1 MTTGILSSVNLIAG
15 AGILGNIGG
24 NPIDANADLSNAISS
39 YTSVN
44 VVARFATISSS
55 GYVNQNIVANIF
67 PALTNA
73 VPTAYQ
79 GILGNIGGNPIDAN
93 ADLSNAI
100 SSYTSVNVVAR
111 FATISSSGYVNQNI
125 VANIFP
131 ALTNAVPTAYQ
142 GSLGSATLTST
153 VIALN
158 NQLLGNGDLGK
169 FEQVFSSAQ
178 ALVNQT
184 NQIIKTALNANSSTN
199 TTGFTS
205 QDNLST
211 GGVSSVSQAFAA
223 FGADLAQ
230 LGYLIDL
237 SNLNNLGDPGAVLRQ
252 IATVASTTPALNTA
266 LLNVGIPSSLV
277 DDPLEAD
284 YTDQQQA
291 LIYRAMT
298 QITGTE
304 LQQILSLLRVT
315 TSGIVTMADLLNP
328 IKIFPRSYNTLTAP
342 TANGLRGI
350 YINSAGAVNSRLETE
365 LPASVLAPL
374 TGNPLQNMPGQQT

>member
-1 MTTGILSSVNLIAG
+1 MITGTLSSVNLIAG
-15 AGILGNIGG
+15 AGILGNVGG
-24 NPIDANADLSNAISS
+24 YPIDGNADLSNAISS

-44 VVARFATISSS
+44 VVSRFLAIATS
-55 GYVNQNIVANIF
+55 GYVNQNIVASTF
-67 PALTNA
+67 PALTDA

-79 GILGNIGGNPIDAN
+79 SA
-93 ADLSNAI
+93 
-100 SSYTSVNVVAR
+100 
-111 FATISSSGYVNQNI
+111 
-125 VANIFP
+125 
-131 ALTNAVPTAYQ
+131 
-142 GSLGSATLTST
+142 LGSATMTST
-153 VIALN
+153 IIDTN
-158 NQLLGNGDLGK
+158 DQLLGNGDIGK

-178 ALVNQT
+178 AFVTQT
-184 NQIIKTALNANSSTN
+184 NQLIKTTLNANSSTN

-211 GGVSSVSQAFAA
+211 GGVSSISQAFAA

-230 LGYLIDL
+230 LGFLIDL
-237 SNLNNLGDPGAVLRQ
+237 NNLNNLGNPASILRQ
-252 IATVASTTPALNTA
+252 ISTVASTTPALNTA
-266 LLNVGIPSSLV
+266 LLNSGIPEVLV
-277 DDPLEAD
+277 EDLQNAEF
-284 YTDQQQA
+284 TGQQQKI
-291 LIYRAMT
+291 IYQVMT

-304 LQQILSLLRVT
+304 LQQILSLLKIT

-374 TGNPLQNMPGQQT
+374 TGNPLQNMPGQQTGQQT

>member
-79 GILGNIGGNPIDAN
+79 G
-93 ADLSNAI
+93 
-100 SSYTSVNVVAR
+100 
-111 FATISSSGYVNQNI
+111 
-125 VANIFP
+125 
-131 ALTNAVPTAYQ
+131 
-142 GSLGSATLTST
+142 SLGSATLTST
-153 VIALN
+153 VIALD

-178 ALVNQT
+178 ALVSQT
-184 NQIIKTALNANSSTN
+184 NQIIKTALNANASTN

-266 LLNVGIPSSLV
+266 LLNVGIPASLV

>member
-1 MTTGILSSVNLIAG
+1 MITGTLSSVNLIAA
-15 AGILGNIGG
+15 AGILGNVGG
-24 NPIDANADLSNAISS
+24 YPIDPNASLSNAISS
-39 YTSVN
+39 YTSVS
-44 VVARFATISSS
+44 VVARFASISSS

-79 GILGNIGGNPIDAN
+79 SALGN
-93 ADLSNAI
+93 
-100 SSYTSVNVVAR
+100 
-111 FATISSSGYVNQNI
+111 ATM
-125 VANIFP
+125 
-131 ALTNAVPTAYQ
+131 
-142 GSLGSATLTST
+142 TST
-153 VIALN
+153 IIAAN
-158 NQLLGNGDLGK
+158 DQLLGDGDIGK

-178 ALVNQT
+178 AFVTQT
-184 NQIIKTALNANSSTN
+184 NQLIKTTLNANSSTN

-211 GGVSSVSQAFAA
+211 GGLSGVSQAFAA

-230 LGYLIDL
+230 LGFLIDL
-237 SNLNNLGDPGAVLRQ
+237 NNLNNLGNPDSVLRQ
-252 IATVASTTPALNTA
+252 IASVASTTPALNTA
-266 LLNVGIPSSLV
+266 LLNAGIPDSLV
-277 DDPLEAD
+277 DDPLEAE

-291 LIYRAMT
+291 LIYLAMT
-298 QITGTE
+298 QITGTD
-304 LQQILSLLRVT
+304 LQQILSLLRIT
-315 TSGIVTMADLLNP
+315 TPGLVTMADLLNP

-374 TGNPLQNMPGQQT
+374 TGNPLQNMPGQLE